1 MRDAQEMIPGTSLN
15 CSDSISISKEA
26 FDNDPKASL
35 KRYAKL
41 LYNINYQNG
50 EANFFWQKTPFQSS
64 KSH

>member
-50 EANFFWQKTPFQSS
+50 EANFF
-64 KSH
+64 